1 MNPVIFREY
10 DIRGIADRDLTA
22 DVTRDIGQG
31 LGTLLRRAG
40 ATDVALGRDCRLHS
54 PRLHES
60 LLAGLLAT
68 GIQVVD
74 VGIVP
79 SPLLY
84 FAVHHLGVG
93 GGVEIT
99 GSHNPD
105 SDNGFKLLR
114 GTRSLHG
121 HELQGLRALIERRD
135 FLHGQGTVREH
146 SIHAAYLDFARSRLR
161 LGPRR
166 FKVIIDAGNGTGGV
180 VAEPLLRS
188 LGFPVHAMYC
198 EMDGHFPHHLPDP
211 TVPEH
216 LGELIEEVRRQGAEL
231 GLAFDGDADRWR
243 SSTAR
248 AASSGAIS

>member
-84 FAVHHLGVG
+84 FAVHHLGLG
-93 GGVEIT
+93 GG
-99 GSHNPD
+99 P
-105 SDNGFKLLR
+105 LR
-114 GTRSLHG
+114 
-121 HELQGLRALIERRD
+121 
-135 FLHGQGTVREH
+135 
-146 SIHAAYLDFARSRLR
+146 
-161 LGPRR
+161 
-166 FKVIIDAGNGTGGV
+166 
-180 VAEPLLRS
+180 
-188 LGFPVHAMYC
+188 
-198 EMDGHFPHHLPDP
+198 
-211 TVPEH
+211 
-216 LGELIEEVRRQGAEL
+216 
-231 GLAFDGDADRWR
+231 
-243 SSTAR
+243 
-248 AASSGAIS
+248 